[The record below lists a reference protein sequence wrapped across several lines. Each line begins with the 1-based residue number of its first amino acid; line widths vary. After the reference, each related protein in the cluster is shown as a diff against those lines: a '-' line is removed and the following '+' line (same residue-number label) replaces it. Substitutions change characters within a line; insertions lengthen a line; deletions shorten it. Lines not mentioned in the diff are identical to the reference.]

1 MTRETGHDY
10 SDEKSLIELI
20 TNCISISDWY
30 SYLFDLYDKSL

>member
-1 MTRETGHDY
+1 MTRETGRDY

-30 SYLFDLYDKSL
+30 NYPFYL

>member
-30 SYLFDLYDKSL
+30 SLISL

>member
-20 TNCISISDWY
+20 TNCISISGWY
-30 SYLFDLYDKSL
+30 NYPFDLYDRSL

>member
-20 TNCISISDWY
+20 TNCISISVWY
-30 SYLFDLYDKSL
+30 SQVSP

>member
-10 SDEKSLIELI
+10 SDKKSLIELI

-30 SYLFDLYDKSL
+30 SDLFDLYDRSL